1 MSRCD
6 ESQQFRDSQE
16 IFEMFG
22 FTNNS
27 VFKYVG
33 VLSALV
39 FVWFTFLSP
48 ESANAAQKAN
58 YGLIALFAS
67 LALYYYSQ
75 FNRERSFQENDSVY
89 RRIDDV
95 EREIGLRINEV
106 EREVN
111 ECVDSKCA
119 ESCKRGR

>member
-1 MSRCD
+1 
-6 ESQQFRDSQE
+6 
-16 IFEMFG
+16 MFG
-22 FTNNS
+22 FSNNS

-75 FNRERSFQENDSVY
+75 FKYERSCCENDAMYRRIDEVQTELY

-95 EREIGLRINEV
+95 ERGLQEDI
-106 EREVN
+106 
-111 ECVDSKCA
+111 DGKCA
-119 ESCKRGR
+119 DSCKRSR

>member
-1 MSRCD
+1 
-6 ESQQFRDSQE
+6 
-16 IFEMFG
+16 MFG
-22 FTNNS
+22 FSNNS

-75 FNRERSFQENDSVY
+75 FKQERSFCENDAMHRRIDDVQSEIG

-95 EREIGLRINEV
+95 ERDLHDTI
-106 EREVN
+106 
-111 ECVDSKCA
+111 DSKCA
-119 ESCKRGR
+119 DSCKRSR